1 MSEEKK
7 DSNLGIEALKNRVKK
22 LESDVKNVTTQ
33 INDLEKKKIEALALL
48 NALQGA
54 KQQCNMFLQE
64 INNEG
69 SGEKSLTENTGD
81 LGSLGGPPPTAEEL
95 EIQKAKELEASI
107 NK

>member
-1 MSEEKK
+1 MSIEDDKIKTRLEKLEG
-7 DSNLGIEALKNRVKK
+7 DVKK
-22 LESDVKNVTTQ
+22 VTDQ
-33 INDLEKKKIEALALL
+33 IQDMDKKKTEAIALL

-54 KQQCNMFLQE
+54 KQQCQMFLQE

>member
-1 MSEEKK
+1 
-7 DSNLGIEALKNRVKK
+7 
-22 LESDVKNVTTQ
+22 VKNVTTQ

-69 SGEKSLTENTGD
+69 SGSSESVGD
-81 LGSLGGPPPTAEEL
+81 MGSLGGPPPTKEEL
-95 EIQKAKELEASI
+95 EIQKQKDAGISTT
-107 NK
+107 

>member
-69 SGEKSLTENTGD
+69 SGSSESVGD
-81 LGSLGGPPPTAEEL
+81 MGSLGGPPPTKEEL
-95 EIQKAKELEASI
+95 EIQKQKDAGISTT
-107 NK
+107 

>member
-1 MSEEKK
+1 MSIETDKIQARLEKFEG
-7 DSNLGIEALKNRVKK
+7 DVKK
-22 LESDVKNVTTQ
+22 VTDQ
-33 INDLEKKKIEALALL
+33 IQDLEKKKIKAVALL

-54 KQQCNMFLQE
+54 KQQCQMFLQE